1 MVIIN
6 QHRAHYR
13 ILYEEVLRNITMAS
27 AVSQQLLFPLK
38 VSFSKQEVILLKSV
52 QEHLENT
59 GFVFEDISGEDVTI
73 SGIPAVTTESE
84 VSMLLEKLV
93 SDIEQEVP
101 DSGFS
106 LTDLLVR
113 SISGSIAV
121 RTGVDLVK
129 EQQQHIV
136 NSLFACT
143 EPTIT
148 PDNKPTFITL
158 TVDDIDKNF

>member
-1 MVIIN
+1 MYLGN
-6 QHRAHYR
+6 
-13 ILYEEVLRNITMAS
+13 LLMGTD
-27 AVSQQLLFPLK
+27 VS
-38 VSFSKQEVILLKSV
+38 
-52 QEHLENT
+52 
-59 GFVFEDISGEDVTI
+59 I
-73 SGIPAVTTESE
+73 SGIPTATTESE
-84 VSMLLEKLV
+84 VSVLLEKLIN
-93 SDIEQEVP
+93 DIEQEVP

-121 RTGVDLVK
+121 KTGIELPK
-129 EQQQHIV
+129 EQQQYIV

-158 TVDDIDKNF
+158 TVWMI